1 MAKGMTIKEVKTLR
15 TNLEADIMKLVKE
28 FQSATGVQVSY
39 IDMKWQY
46 KGDKN
51 SIAVPV
57 ESPEKRTLK
66 DVGVNIDFD
75 AIGA

>member
-15 TNLEADIMKLVKE
+15 TNLEADIMKLVAA
-28 FQSATGVQVSY
+28 FQESTGVQVSY

-46 KGDKN
+46 AGDKE
-51 SIAVPV
+51 STCHPV